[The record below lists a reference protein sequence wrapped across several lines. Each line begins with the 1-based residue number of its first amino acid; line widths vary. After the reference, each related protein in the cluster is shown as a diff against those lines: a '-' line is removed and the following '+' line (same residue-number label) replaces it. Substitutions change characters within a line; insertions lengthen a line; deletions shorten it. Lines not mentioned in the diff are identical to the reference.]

1 MTSEHISSTSQLKY
15 QPSLMSED
23 TVSVSALIDVSEG
36 IESNISALID
46 VNLHSA
52 NSSICSYYGYEHS
65 SSL

>member
-1 MTSEHISSTSQLKY
+1 
-15 QPSLMSED
+15 MSED